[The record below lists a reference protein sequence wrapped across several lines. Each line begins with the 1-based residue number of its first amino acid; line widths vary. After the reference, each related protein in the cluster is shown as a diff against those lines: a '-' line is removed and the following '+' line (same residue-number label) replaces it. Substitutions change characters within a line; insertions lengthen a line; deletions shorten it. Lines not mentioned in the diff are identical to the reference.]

1 MTTKI
6 DLKKKAGAVAMAMA
20 ATHGRKYE
28 LWMYRMTLKAM
39 VEALEMAGVKYST
52 LNEF

>member
-1 MTTKI
+1 MITKI
-6 DLKKKAGAVAMAMA
+6 DLKKKAGAAAMAMA

-28 LWMYRMTLKAM
+28 LWMYRMALKAM
-39 VEALEMAGVKYST
+39 VEALEMAGIRYNT